1 VNGDALRP
9 AEEEGYAEHRRADS
23 DLMNNKTYLNSDQRA
38 ADLGLVIDPSFVNH
52 RKVQTVIGPS
62 GMQCVDQ
69 AISQLPSLP
78 DWQRTVRIDHIYSE
92 AMLLFCEHLG
102 IRPLQDILATQTG
115 QMFCSTEKLL
125 PCPDIYDSTRTRAV
139 SVWDNP
145 GSYRFR
151 VEFHYSKRHITG
163 DTLRSRLHDGH
174 LISMIGQ
181 LSSATDEVIVFEPLV
196 MGFPWL
202 VKKGER
208 PNFDPMWYSYT
219 FYEHSLE
226 DFDEF
231 SKAATI
237 PTPASP
243 DRMEAISESAF
254 KTCLA
259 NLLGDAADKDW
270 GGEQC
275 DYYSAHLHLKGRRLT
290 AAFVLKGPADFRP
303 MGLNHLGK
311 NNDQIVRLSH
321 APADILFVQHSH
333 DITAPVRETLRAF
346 AVQPSR
352 PRRYC
357 LIDGRD
363 SLRLLDAYGLY
374 DKAVAM
380 SKARKKGRSRRPR
393 EIGR

>member
-1 VNGDALRP
+1 M
-9 AEEEGYAEHRRADS
+9 DS
-23 DLMNNKTYLNSDQRA
+23 NSYLDSEQRA
-38 ADLGLVIDPSFVNH
+38 VELGLFIDPSFVNH
-52 RKVQTVIGPS
+52 RKAQTIIGPS
-62 GMQCVDQ
+62 GMRCVDQ

-78 DWQRTVRIDHIYSE
+78 EWQHKVRIDHIYTE
-92 AMLLFCEHLG
+92 AMLLLCEHIK
-102 IRPLQDILATQTG
+102 IRPMQDILATRTG
-115 QMFCSTEKLL
+115 HLFCSTELLL
-125 PCPDIYDSTRTRAV
+125 PCPDIYNSKRTRVV
-139 SVWDNP
+139 STWNNP
-145 GSYRFR
+145 GSYPFR

-181 LSSATDEVIVFEPLV
+181 LSSATDEVIVFEPIV

-202 VKKGER
+202 VEKGQR
-208 PNFDPMWYSYT
+208 PDFDIMWHSYT
-219 FYEHSLE
+219 FYEHAIE
-226 DFDEF
+226 DFEEF
-231 SKAATI
+231 SKVATI
-237 PTPASP
+237 PTPPSP
-243 DRMEAISESAF
+243 NRMQAISENAF

-259 NLLGDAADKDW
+259 ELLGDTADKDW

-275 DYYSAHLHLKGRRLT
+275 DYYSAHVHIKDRRVT

-321 APADILFVQHSH
+321 APADVLFVQHSH

-374 DKAVAM
+374 DKALKI
-380 SKARKKGRSRRPR
+380 SNPRKRRKKT
-393 EIGR
+393 